1 MNALVGK
8 TLQDGKY
15 TLDAVLGYGGFG
27 VTFRAT
33 HHYLGYTVVI
43 KTLNPDLFSH
53 PQFAKLEQQFWNE
66 GRRLALCVHPNIVR
80 VNDFFVEAGV
90 PYLVMDYIPGQT
102 LEEIV
107 LPNHPL
113 PEALAIQY
121 IRQIGAALQL
131 VHHNGLLHRDVK
143 PQNIILHRETHQAV
157 LIDFGIAR
165 EFTGNTQTH
174 TSLIT
179 QGYAPI
185 EQYIAHEKRTPAT
198 DVYGLAATLYTLLT
212 AQVPVASI
220 LRDRQPMPEPR
231 DLQPHLNAATN
242 QAVMYGMAIEAHYRP
257 ATVAEWLALLPTEAS
272 RFSAPPL
279 PVPTPQTSPTTAAT
293 VAIGAPA
300 SPAPVPQSPAPSP
313 APVAVIPKP
322 GRSRPVLI
330 GLMTV
335 VGGVVAAL
343 GAVWLSGR
351 QSVPPSDPVTSQA
364 PPASAPVEELPPQSQ
379 PSPPPRSELP
389 VTSELPAEPSPPSE
403 PDEVQS
409 PIEPPPPQPQTDQ
422 TFSGTVPGI
431 PVGTSEQE
439 IVAALGEP
447 SQTNENA
454 YWANTRSAIYDLV
467 PEQITLGYIY
477 DKDTDRLRQ
486 TEVSFAQSVDPEVMQ
501 STLDEMLGGAASS
514 AIQQGLADVQQRY
527 SNQYSFAVG
536 ELEGVIER
544 NERDRIYIGVWDADL
559 H

>member
-33 HHYLGYTVVI
+33 HHYLGYLVVI
-43 KTLNPDLFSH
+43 KTLNPDLANHS
-53 PQFAKLEQQFWNE
+53 QFAKLEQQFWNE

-107 LPNHPL
+107 LPNRPL
-113 PEALAIQY
+113 SEAVAIQY
-121 IRQIGAALQL
+121 IQQIGAALQV

-143 PQNIILHRETHQAV
+143 PQNIILHQETHQAI

-179 QGYAPI
+179 EGYAPI
-185 EQYIAHEKRTPAT
+185 EQYIAQERRTPAT

-212 AQVPVASI
+212 AQVPVSSI

-231 DLQPHLNAATN
+231 DLQPQINAATN
-242 QAVMYGMAIEAHYRP
+242 QAIVRGMAIEARYRP
-257 ATVAEWLALLPTEAS
+257 ATIAEWLALLPTEAS
-272 RFSAPPL
+272 SFLSAPFPS
-279 PVPTPQTSPTTAAT
+279 PSPQASSTTVAT
-293 VAIGAPA
+293 VAIGSPA
-300 SPAPVPQSPAPSP
+300 SPSPAPQVAPSP
-313 APVAVIPKP
+313 APVAVIAAPKP
-322 GRSRPVLI
+322 GRSHPALISFITIIGIVVAVL
-330 GLMTV
+330 
-335 VGGVVAAL
+335 GVVWFAT
-343 GAVWLSGR
+343 R
-351 QSVPPSDPVTSQA
+351 QSAPTTDPIASQE
-364 PPASAPVEELPPQSQ
+364 PPAAAPADEVLPQSQ
-379 PSPPPRSELP
+379 PSPPLSSELP
-389 VTSELPAEPSPPSE
+389 DEPSPPPEPEPPEVEPSE
-403 PDEVQS
+403 V
-409 PIEPPPPQPQTDQ
+409 EPPPSPLPTEP
-422 TFSGTVPGI
+422 TFSGAVPGI
-431 PVGTSEQE
+431 PVGATEQD

-447 SQTNENA
+447 SQANENA

-486 TEVSFAQSVDPEVMQ
+486 TEASFAQSVDPEVMQ
-501 STLDEMLGGAASS
+501 STLDGMLDGAASS
-514 AIQQGLADVQQRY
+514 AIQQGLAAVQQRD

-536 ELEGVIER
+536 GLEGVIER
-544 NERDRIYIGVWDADL
+544 NERDRIYIGVWDANL